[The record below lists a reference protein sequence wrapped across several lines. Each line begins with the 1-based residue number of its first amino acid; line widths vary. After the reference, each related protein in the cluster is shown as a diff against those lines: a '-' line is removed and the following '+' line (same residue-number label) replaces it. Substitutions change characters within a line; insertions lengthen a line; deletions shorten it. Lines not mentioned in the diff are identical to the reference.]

1 MREEIRSAYKAVV
14 GMIMYVSKLPVLNTR
29 KKKDSLN
36 LSKAQLQCTATTA
49 YFTDK
54 SMRKYILFSNSLAG
68 MLSVATIA
76 FIAYSAQHQ

>member
-54 SMRKYILFSNSLAG
+54 STRKYILFSNSLAG

>member
-1 MREEIRSAYKAVV
+1 MREEIKSAYKATV
-14 GMIMYVSKLPVLNTR
+14 GMIMYVSKLPVLKTR
-29 KKKDSLN
+29 KEKDSLN

-54 SMRKYILFSNSLAG
+54 SMRKYSLFSNTLAG
-68 MLSVATIA
+68 MLSVAIVA